1 MPRDSLALNIPSG
14 YTMSNMVSTMQK
26 AEQSPFG
33 KQFIQLAMRWMVP
46 FSASIK
52 PELEILAP
60 GHTRGRMRDRRAVRN
75 HLSSIHAGA
84 LFTLAETTGN
94 LALMSL
100 TPDNGRW
107 IVTGMDIEYQ
117 KKARG
122 VLIAETI
129 LGGGRTG
136 QAATRF
142 GEKPV
147 SSMNRVIRLPRRNI
161 AGGFR
166 PSDIT
171 PHRRKPTGHPFI
183 EKQGCQLNGWVSC
196 CFNLTSGRWAPCRW
210 KCRTAGRPD
219 TSGWCQ

>member
-1 MPRDSLALNIPSG
+1 MPRDSPALNLPRG

-26 AEQSPFG
+26 AEQWPLG

-52 PELEILAP
+52 PELEILEP

-94 LALMSL
+94 LALMSI

-122 VLIAETI
+122 PLIAETT
-129 LGGGRTG
+129 LGQLDWSSSHEVRGV
-136 QAATRF
+136 TRIF
-142 GEKPV
+142 DEQGDTVAKAEHRWRV
-147 SSMNRVIRLPRRNI
+147 SPR
-161 AGGFR
+161 
-166 PSDIT
+166 
-171 PHRRKPTGHPFI
+171 
-183 EKQGCQLNGWVSC
+183 
-196 CFNLTSGRWAPCRW
+196 
-210 KCRTAGRPD
+210 
-219 TSGWCQ
+219 